1 MELWNVELW
10 KVFYHGRL
18 WGSFVVPA
26 GSKTVAKTAMELFN
40 PPKGAVLIPFPREK
54 SLMVLERD

>member
-10 KVFYHGRL
+10 KIFHHGRL
-18 WGSFVVPA
+18 IGSFVVPKD
-26 GSKTVAKTAMELFN
+26 SKAVAKTAMELFN
-40 PPKGAVLIPFPREK
+40 PPKGAVLIPFPHLK